1 MLHCRFVTS
10 SEYALDF
17 EYASVLNI
25 AGFWICQGSEYAGV
39 LNTPL
44 VLNISGFWIYHSIKY
59 VGANTGF

>member
-1 MLHCRFVTS
+1 MPHRRFVTS

>member
-1 MLHCRFVTS
+1 MLHRRFVTS

-17 EYASVLNI
+17 EYARVLNI

-44 VLNISGFWIYHSIKY
+44 VLNISGFLIYHSIKY